1 MVLVGYDFQ
10 DYFFFILKK
19 EKTIFFAFSLAVN
32 KSSKQNMTHFIFTM
46 SRATTRP
53 QGSDY
58 FHSVLSTCSTFCPS
72 QEDFCF
78 LKEANVLSEQESRQN
93 THLTILNR
101 TVRTLGH

>member
-1 MVLVGYDFQ
+1 MTFRTIS
-10 DYFFFILKK
+10 FLKK
-19 EKTIFFAFSLAVN
+19 KEDKFLAFSLAVN
-32 KSSKQNMTHFIFTM
+32 KGNKQNMTQFIFTM

-58 FHSVLSTCSTFCPS
+58 FRSVLSACSTFRPS